1 MWSPSATGLRS
12 KRASWSF
19 PAATAAPPPPCPR
32 RPCGAPVERRRIR
45 WSQMAALPSRRYAMV
60 HGPDARPCLEVEA
73 PREPPFALGKDAFH
87 QRSDCARQ
95 EFGNA
100 DRTRLYQ
107 VHAQQ
112 TCRFRDISRHG
123 LRATAWFSMRAIGLL
138 WWSAGR
144 FPSAPGCGT
153 GIRPQSSANAGT
165 ARGWPPGNPCSR
177 RNRRLLP
184 GKQPGP
190 AARPGPRWT
199 RCWRSSSSQPCCPL
213 RRLPPIPK
221 NQ

>member
-73 PREPPFALGKDAFH
+73 PREPPFALARGVFH
-87 QRSDCARQ
+87 SRPD
-95 EFGNA
+95 
-100 DRTRLYQ
+100 Q

-112 TCRFRDISRHG
+112 TCRFRDISKHG
-123 LRATAWFSMRAIGLL
+123 LRVAAWFAMRAIGLV

-177 RNRRLLP
+177 RNRRLSP
-184 GKQPGP
+184 GRQPGQ
-190 AARPGPRWT
+190 AAYPGRRRT

-213 RRLPPIPK
+213 RPLPPIPK